1 MNFSDEERRTR
12 AVDNDR
18 EIRQGL
24 NNLDPFAARRKR
36 GGKKVFLKNRAA
48 RIKHMQEK
56 RREEE
61 RYERARKENNSGANV
76 RKNKVIL
83 GLYVM
88 NGEITE
94 KQYDMLKGSG
104 LASTKIGDVSY
115 SLVEMVG
122 RSTRLKPLFTYT
134 AEYDFSFDK
143 TKYDFPDFAS
153 LDYKIQMRGPGG
165 EQKFGSISVFFKSE
179 TPKVIVRGGYFDST
193 SDNDYKGYGSQ
204 PKNLLEALF
213 KIKGKKPGTLAPL
226 KRANTVASLRT
237 GRKFD
242 YRQFIKN
249 RPRVNGTL
257 NLKNKGPTQVRVKLD
272 GDHLMSITNN
282 GVIQV
287 SFKNNADKAEVKRV
301 INKVQAIRRSLAKY
315 FGGAVVAPTIK
326 SKAATRATGAPA
338 PNVSRRGTSCPK
350 DKRPTPY
357 SFAGKCPTG
366 TYMRPNPQKQPCCY
380 KIPKQKGYYKARI
393 QDVYRD
399 AGVRMPNSV
408 ADIFGLNKNTTGRG
422 INLANK
428 NLNNA
433 ITKTVAAVRQ
443 ANGTMK
449 NVQTIKIGSRQCLRF
464 SKQQIM
470 DFVLRT
476 GYAAPGLT
484 KKSKQELCD
493 ILANLVKNK
502 NINKTDE
509 KYVPK
514 IGTKLL
520 TRTGAGILKIGSKSC
535 MSHSKTELQRLC
547 SNAGVRS
554 EGMTRDAMCRA
565 LEEYRTQK
573 QSNLNNKKD
582 NARNKMR
589 EAARERANAQKTNM
603 NKKRNDRLYSE
614 FLAKIAGFLEKYKMV
629 DAKNTVP
636 NRNTFLNHFRQ
647 SVEGGYAKDIKDV
660 SKKGWRAGFYRWLGD
675 YIVQYKSVYEPQFI
689 NEKARK
695 NAEAVE
701 ALRKKRANRAAK
713 KEKEA
718 LGKFNMEMAKK
729 ELKKRLRPAI
739 AKELQAAFNARMNN
753 FAKKYVAYVQKGN
766 LAGMNGRIAAFVN
779 FEKSQDGDVRKYLE
793 NVVSKL
799 KPINLGNNKVQR
811 YELTRNFKLRKGAI
825 REVL

>member
-1 MNFSDEERRTR
+1 
-12 AVDNDR
+12 
-18 EIRQGL
+18 
-24 NNLDPFAARRKR
+24 
-36 GGKKVFLKNRAA
+36 
-48 RIKHMQEK
+48 
-56 RREEE
+56 
-61 RYERARKENNSGANV
+61 
-76 RKNKVIL
+76 
-83 GLYVM
+83 
-88 NGEITE
+88 
-94 KQYDMLKGSG
+94 
-104 LASTKIGDVSY
+104 
-115 SLVEMVG
+115 
-122 RSTRLKPLFTYT
+122 
-134 AEYDFSFDK
+134 
-143 TKYDFPDFAS
+143 
-153 LDYKIQMRGPGG
+153 
-165 EQKFGSISVFFKSE
+165 
-179 TPKVIVRGGYFDST
+179 
-193 SDNDYKGYGSQ
+193 
-204 PKNLLEALF
+204 
-213 KIKGKKPGTLAPL
+213 
-226 KRANTVASLRT
+226 
-237 GRKFD
+237 
-242 YRQFIKN
+242 
-249 RPRVNGTL
+249 
-257 NLKNKGPTQVRVKLD
+257 
-272 GDHLMSITNN
+272 
-282 GVIQV
+282 
-287 SFKNNADKAEVKRV
+287 
-301 INKVQAIRRSLAKY
+301 
-315 FGGAVVAPTIK
+315 
-326 SKAATRATGAPA
+326 
-338 PNVSRRGTSCPK
+338 
-350 DKRPTPY
+350 
-357 SFAGKCPTG
+357 
-366 TYMRPNPQKQPCCY
+366 
-380 KIPKQKGYYKARI
+380 
-393 QDVYRD
+393 
-399 AGVRMPNSV
+399 
-408 ADIFGLNKNTTGRG
+408 
-422 INLANK
+422 
-428 NLNNA
+428 
-433 ITKTVAAVRQ
+433 
-443 ANGTMK
+443 
-449 NVQTIKIGSRQCLRF
+449 
-464 SKQQIM
+464 
-470 DFVLRT
+470 
-476 GYAAPGLT
+476 
-484 KKSKQELCD
+484 
-493 ILANLVKNK
+493 
-502 NINKTDE
+502 
-509 KYVPK
+509 
-514 IGTKLL
+514 
-520 TRTGAGILKIGSKSC
+520 